1 MQPNVQHH
9 RRPEERSIAELFS
22 DLTQETTEL
31 VRKEVELAKVEISQK
46 VSRLETG
53 IASLAIGGAVAFA
66 GALVLLAA
74 AVLGVDAVLNRP
86 WLSALIVGGAITL
99 VGIGL
104 LVKGRSD
111 LGAADVTP
119 ERSFESL
126 RKDKDLAMRHV
137 G

>member
-9 RRPEERSIAELFS
+9 RRPEERSIPELFS

-53 IASLAIGGAVAFA
+53 IVSLAIGGAVAFA

-74 AVLGVDAVLNRP
+74 AMLGVDALLHLP

-111 LGAADVTP
+111 LAAADVTP
-119 ERSFESL
+119 ERSVESL